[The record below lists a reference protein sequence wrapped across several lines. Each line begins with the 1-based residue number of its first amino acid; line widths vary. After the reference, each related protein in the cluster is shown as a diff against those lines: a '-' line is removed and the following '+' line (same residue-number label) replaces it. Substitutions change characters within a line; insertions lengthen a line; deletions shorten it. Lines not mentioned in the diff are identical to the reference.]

1 MKHKYKKTKKGH
13 ARRNATI
20 KRKKRTRRQRGG
32 AYIENVELPEYVSP
46 VDKRD
51 YNVIE
56 SDYYENGS
64 IMYSLECKAKAIVVT
79 VGNTCGASMC
89 PPRVSYRV
97 LDGPVT
103 FKTYQPDGTL
113 HSTYVGDFE
122 DGKMHGRGKYTFHT
136 HPIFQE
142 YEGEFDDGEMHR
154 TGNMVMKNGD
164 AYDGEFQHD
173 LMHGTGTITFHD
185 GSRYVGDV
193 VDGKMHGVGDAY
205 DETGTLVF
213 KARFENNEPIER
225 IEEEMEEEEE
235 EMEEEEAPPNPANI
249 FQNQNPQQDTGQNI
263 FGSSR
268 PGFLEPGPQ
277 HRR

>member
-1 MKHKYKKTKKGH
+1 MKRKYKKTKKGH

-32 AYIENVELPEYVSP
+32 AYIQNLELPEYVSP
-46 VDKRD
+46 VDKRE

-142 YEGEFDDGEMHR
+142 YEGEFDDGEMHG

-164 AYDGEFQHD
+164 AYVGEFQHD
-173 LMHGTGTITFHD
+173 LMHGKGTMTFREND
-185 GSRYVGDV
+185 SRYVGDW
-193 VDGKMHGVGDAY
+193 DQGRMHGVGDVY
-205 DETGTLVF
+205 DNTGNKVF
-213 KARFENNEPIER
+213 KARFENNKLIEL
-225 IEEEMEEEEE
+225 IEQIEEEEE
-235 EMEEEEAPPNPANI
+235 EEEEAPAPAPASLFENPANI
-249 FQNQNPQQDTGQNI
+249 FQNPQQNSGNI
-263 FGSSR
+263 FGTRR
-268 PGFLEPGPQ
+268 PGFFE
-277 HRR
+277 

>member
-1 MKHKYKKTKKGH
+1 MKRKYKKTKKGH

-64 IMYSLECKAKAIVVT
+64 IMYSLECKAKAIVVH
-79 VGNTCGASMC
+79 VGTKCGESMC

-97 LDGPVT
+97 IDGPVT

-122 DGKMHGRGKYTFHT
+122 DGKMHGRGTMTFNT
-136 HPIFQE
+136 HPVFHE
-142 YEGEFDDGEMHR
+142 YEGEFNNGEMD
-154 TGNMVMKNGD
+154 GKGKMMMKNEDVYVGD
-164 AYDGEFQHD
+164 FQHD

-193 VDGKMHGVGDAY
+193 VDGKMHGVGDVY

-213 KARFENNEPIER
+213 KARFENNEPIEPIER
-225 IEEEMEEEEE
+225 IEEMEEEEE
-235 EMEEEEAPPNPANI
+235 EEEPAPAPHS
-249 FQNQNPQQDTGQNI
+249 G
-263 FGSSR
+263 R
-268 PGFLEPGPQ
+268 PGFFEQGP
-277 HRR
+277 RRH

>member
-1 MKHKYKKTKKGH
+1 MKRKYKKTKKGH

-32 AYIENVELPEYVSP
+32 AYIQNLELPEYVSP
-46 VDKRD
+46 VDKRE

-164 AYDGEFQHD
+164 AYVGEFQHD
-173 LMHGTGTITFHD
+173 MMHGKGTMTFREND
-185 GSRYVGDV
+185 SRYVGDW
-193 VDGKMHGVGDAY
+193 DQGRMHGVGDVY
-205 DETGTLVF
+205 DNTGNKVF
-213 KARFENNEPIER
+213 KARFENNKLIEQ
-225 IEEEMEEEEE
+225 IEEEEE
-235 EMEEEEAPPNPANI
+235 EEEEAPAPAPAPASLFENPANI
-249 FQNQNPQQDTGQNI
+249 FQNPQQNSGNI
-263 FGSSR
+263 FGTRR
-268 PGFLEPGPQ
+268 PGFFE
-277 HRR
+277 